1 MKSPK
6 LYMIVKVVLLT
17 AVIFF
22 SSGFTTILKY
32 CAMSRSSQCCCSEHP
47 AAQSKGLSLNG
58 LNPSC
63 MTVKVIGG
71 LSGTK
76 ATITPKSFI
85 KSLTIVAIVPHS
97 GAISFLSAASHSL
110 SANYANDAAPPGAEI
125 YIRIGSLL
133 I

>member
-6 LYMIVKVVLLT
+6 LYITVKVVLLA

-22 SSGFTTILKY
+22 SSGFTTIVKY
-32 CAMSRSSQCCCSEHP
+32 CSMSRSSQCCCSEHP

-76 ATITPKSFI
+76 ATITPES
-85 KSLTIVAIVPHS
+85 SLKPLAIAAIVPS
-97 GAISFLSAASHSL
+97 FCAFSFLSATSL
-110 SANYANDAAPPGAEI
+110 SLAAIYTNDAAPPGVEI